1 MLSRKPWKPER
12 VVWLFGALLACYAL
26 GTIVVQGY
34 LWAISKDDSS
44 KAQPNVLVMML
55 GTFVSQG
62 VGLVLVGVFLRE
74 HHTSWREAFGF
85 RTERLG
91 RTIPLAIFTA
101 VVVLPIAWSLAE
113 VSTWLLIKLHTDAT
127 PQQSVRALQN
137 AVSLSQKIY
146 FGLMAVVMAPIVE
159 EIIFRGVLY
168 PAIKQEGF
176 VKSAVWATSILFAW
190 THFNLMTFVPLMF
203 LGVILTFLYETT
215 DNLLAPILTHSL
227 FNAANFFWLLHQMKS

>member
-26 GTIVVQGY
+26 GSLVVQGY
-34 LWAISKDDSS
+34 LWAISKDDNA
-44 KAQPNVLVMML
+44 KADPNVWVMML

-74 HHTSWREAFGF
+74 HRISWGEAFGF
-85 RTERLG
+85 RRERIG
-91 RTIPLAIFTA
+91 RTILLAIFTA
-101 VVVLPIAWSLAE
+101 IIILPIAWSLAE
-113 VSTWLLIKLHTDAT
+113 VSTWILVKAHTEAT
-127 PQQSVRALQN
+127 PQQSVRALQK
-137 AVSLSQKIY
+137 AASLSQKLY
-146 FGLMAVVMAPIVE
+146 FGLMAIVMAPIVE

-176 VKSAVWATSILFAW
+176 AKTAVWATSILFAW

-203 LGVILTFLYETT
+203 LGVILTLLYETT
-215 DNLLAPILTHSL
+215 DNLVAPILTHSL
-227 FNAANFFWLLHQMKS
+227 FNATNFFWLLHQMKS